1 MSSPASDFNN
11 MYDEFMKK
19 LKKIVKTDPRLW
31 TLHDAFITAKKAN
44 SRMPVEFWIN
54 TVHPFSNKIFERD
67 ESFFLKNKEIK
78 EVVNTDAG
86 DFNTLESL
94 SGIWNTDLNQ
104 NTKEAIWSY
113 LENLCILS
121 YVYLGIDVSFDEDI
135 LKKVL
140 GTSDYFNSKEFK
152 ESSENKTI
160 VEVLKEKF
168 A

>member
-44 SRMPVEFWIN
+44 SKMPVEFWIN
-54 TVHPFSNKIFERD
+54 TVHPFSKKIFDRD
-67 ESFFLKNKEIK
+67 ESFFLKNKEIQ
-78 EVVNTDAG
+78 EVVNTDSG
-86 DFNTLESL
+86 DFNTLDSL
-94 SGIWNTDLNQ
+94 SGIWNTDLTE
-104 NTKEAIWSY
+104 NTKEAIWCY

-121 YVYLGIDVSFDEDI
+121 YTYLGIDVSFDEDI

-140 GTSDYFNSKEFK
+140 ESSEYFRSKDFK
-152 ESSENKTI
+152 ESTENKTI
-160 VEVLKEKF
+160 VVALKEKF